1 MNGRDLTLGIV
12 GALAVGAALGRR
24 GSRSHAAEMRWPKL
38 VILLQEEVQPGFWVR
53 VQRLDYPDARDI
65 AVFLLRTP
73 DADTSTQDEND
84 ESVLGAV
91 LANDWSTYNNHTHK
105 GSPNPSD
112 LVPACAGALHALKE
126 KGVRGLYVVEKTDL
140 DDRLHGRGLGMAMYD
155 ALIRA
160 AWQERYAVSPHWCT
174 PRGHVSREAMRVWSK
189 LAQRYPHVGDL
200 DYKRPGAYA
209 FDRVRLD
216 PTQIFGV
223 PPIVWGGSGSPNRAP
238 TDAALRTLRA
248 AMVKAAQADTAYDPA
263 KWKRAKD
270 PLTGHCYAAAHLVQ
284 DRFGG
289 ELVKGV
295 VRGQAHA
302 WNRLPGGREVD
313 LTGSQY
319 GGDGMHPLVQAE
331 GVAASR
337 STNPRFS
344 RFAERVDA
352 YLAWG

>member
-1 MNGRDLTLGIV
+1 MNGSTLTLSLV

-24 GSRSHAAEMRWPKL
+24 GSRSHAAEMKWPEP

-53 VQRLDYPDARDI
+53 VQRMDYTVERDI
-65 AVFLLRTP
+65 AAFLLRTP
-73 DADTSTQDEND
+73 DADTSTQDEDD
-84 ESVLGAV
+84 ESVFGAV
-91 LANDWSTYNNHTHK
+91 IAHNDGATYNHTHK
-105 GSPNPSD
+105 GRPGTSD
-112 LVPACAGALHALKE
+112 LVSACAGALHALKG

-160 AWQERYAVSPHWCT
+160 AWQDRYAVSPHWCA
-174 PRGHVSREAMRVWSK
+174 PDGHVSSEAMRVWSK
-189 LAQRYPHVGDL
+189 LARRYPHVGDP
-200 DYKRPGAYA
+200 DYMRAEED
-209 FDRVRLD
+209 DRNPKALAQAGT
-216 PTQIFGV
+216 PM
-223 PPIVWGGSGSPNRAP
+223 IVWGGGGSTNRAP

-270 PLTGHCYAAAHLVQ
+270 PLTGHCYGAAHLVQ

-337 STNPRFS
+337 STNPRFA